1 MSIKLLI
8 AREMVPNHT
17 NLNLCLAHVI
27 LYILQMSASEELDS
41 TKPEVCIEVD
51 VHMSE
56 VTEKDLSTSE
66 LDSLC

>member
-1 MSIKLLI
+1 MKWFL
-8 AREMVPNHT
+8 NHT

>member
-1 MSIKLLI
+1 MLSSTSY
-8 AREMVPNHT
+8 A
-17 NLNLCLAHVI
+17 
-27 LYILQMSASEELDS
+27 SASEELDS

-51 VHMSE
+51 AHMSE